1 MGGSEILLILLAI
14 LVLFGADK
22 LPGFARSLAKGLG
35 EVKKATDE
43 VKEELTKHTSGIVD
57 ELKEVSRQGI
67 SHSDSLKDTVSEMV
81 SDLSSSASDA
91 VHEDNTD
98 KRTDRSYEEIYKHLN
113 QENNIVSDKTEN
125 KEDMQ
130 KDKQDNLNS

>member
-22 LPGFARSLAKGLG
+22 LPGFARGLAKGLG

-57 ELKEVSRQGI
+57 ELKEVSKQSI
-67 SHSDSLKDTVSEMV
+67 LQTDSLKDTVNGLVTEISSPVSETQNE
-81 SDLSSSASDA
+81 LNNIKQP
-91 VHEDNTD
+91 ENT
-98 KRTDRSYEEIYKHLN
+98 YENVYKHLN
-113 QENNIVSDKTEN
+113 EENSITSEKTDIKNNE
-125 KEDMQ
+125 Q
-130 KDKQDNLNS
+130 KGDQVIPDS